1 MLKDWRLS
9 FVIFI
14 GKDPKEQPE
23 KSRVINAHQ
32 NPSHFNNSKR
42 RLVVFCNHYI
52 YFFVV
57 PKAKTPK
64 QGKINKRFMEY
75 GYSHPKKKMVITKTT
90 QYLGRY

>member
-1 MLKDWRLS
+1 M
-9 FVIFI
+9 IFI

-75 GYSHPKKKMVITKTT
+75 GYSHPKKIYGNNKNNTILRTILTRK
-90 QYLGRY
+90 RS